1 MSSVLVTAASARPS
15 PQSGLQRGFVGR
27 LGIQGDSV
35 LSPPLGFL
43 AKLVH
48 DPGPGKLGVAPPRE
62 QAGELL
68 SWLGQ
73 RAPGPK
79 RELQEAAEI
88 TTATMTHL

>member
-1 MSSVLVTAASARPS
+1 MGLFVT
-15 PQSGLQRGFVGR
+15 SGFKVTLH
-27 LGIQGDSV
+27 LN
-35 LSPPLGFL
+35 PPLGFS
-43 AKLVH
+43 AKLAR
-48 DPGPGKLGVAPPRE
+48 DKGPGKLGVAPPHE

-88 TTATMTHL
+88 TTAKLNHL